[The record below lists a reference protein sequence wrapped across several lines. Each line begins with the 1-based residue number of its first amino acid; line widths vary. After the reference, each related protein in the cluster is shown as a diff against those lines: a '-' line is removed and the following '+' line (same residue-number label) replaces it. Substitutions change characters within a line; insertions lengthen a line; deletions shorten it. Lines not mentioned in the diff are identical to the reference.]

1 MRKSFIFGFLILLFY
16 FCSPALADDFDNYSD
31 LDDVWS
37 EQKTITNKEY
47 EDVVNALQDRKNI
60 GEKKKRKKK
69 IKKIIGGGQTLH
81 KELDSEKEL
90 NEIPV
95 LKKDEDG
102 VLVNIPVEL
111 ILDQKILERGYYNVV
126 GVKQDGKAI
135 IKFYQSQF
143 LKGEIIAEETTD
155 DFEEKDINF
164 AKILDFN
171 ENFVKLIFGSIDFN
185 AYVYIPFRN

>member
-1 MRKSFIFGFLILLFY
+1 MSG
-16 FCSPALADDFDNYSD
+16 
-31 LDDVWS
+31 
-37 EQKTITNKEY
+37 
-47 EDVVNALQDRKNI
+47 
-60 GEKKKRKKK
+60 
-69 IKKIIGGGQTLH
+69 
-81 KELDSEKEL
+81 
-90 NEIPV
+90 
-95 LKKDEDG
+95 EDG